1 MIGKSMPDAAAA
13 LEEWSQELDLRSL
26 AGDHGTP
33 TYVLHAP
40 SLRDNVAAYR
50 DLVEEPGRILY
61 PVKANPSLAV
71 LRELA
76 RLGCGM
82 DCASRDEVDLAQF
95 AGVPAERISYNTP
108 APEFGLIRT
117 LLRAGATV
125 VVDSEAL
132 LERLAIRVPAAHVR
146 GALQLRLNLDSD
158 SEYLQCFDWER
169 MVSHGDSRGRFGIP
183 ARRIPE
189 LLSALPLPVT
199 GLHVHVGTMM
209 DNLATFENAVGFL
222 HELVERIHAQTP
234 QRITALNL
242 GGGLG
247 IPFLPG
253 QSFPSIAALS
263 ARLKPLFR
271 PGIRYFIEPGQS
283 LVGNTMGLLARVVSL
298 KSMRGRRWAILDVG
312 SDQLI
317 KITTVSWHHR
327 ILDGSHRALPLEGP
341 DAVGGP
347 LCFAGDTLLPATRLD
362 GIEAGDVLF
371 LQHAGA
377 YLEAIANRFNGRRSV
392 GLIVLDDG
400 GVRRATQAED
410 PFFSAP
416 LQTYDWSESPED
428 PGAPEALTPA
438 EIEALRSDYFARM
451 TCQDHYS
458 ITHFLRTGE
467 NSFRFVVETSA
478 GVDFISIPFAQR
490 ITADAVIIAV
500 MRRLGRTVK
509 DVSVWGTKGTYEYR
523 EPIRPGTPLEG
534 TVTLSTG
541 GPPSGDRKRLLT
553 GASLDGGRFT
563 MTAEIVV

>member
-1 MIGKSMPDAAAA
+1 MNGERMPDAAAA

-222 HELVERIHAQTP
+222 HELVDRIHAQTP

-253 QSFPSIAALS
+253 QSFPSIAALG
-263 ARLKPLFR
+263 ACLKPLFR
-271 PGIRYFIEPGQS
+271 PGIRYFVEPGQS

-327 ILDGSHRALPLEGP
+327 ILDSSHRALPLEGP

-362 GIEAGDVLF
+362 GIEAGEVLF

-400 GVRRATQAED
+400 GVRRATRVED

-428 PGAPEALTPA
+428 PRAPEALTPT

-451 TCQDHYS
+451 TGQDHYS
-458 ITHFLRTGE
+458 ITRFLRTGE
-467 NSFRFVVETSA
+467 NSFRFVVETSS

-509 DVSVWGTKGTYEYR
+509 DVSVWSTKGSYEYR

-541 GPPSGDRKRLLT
+541 GPLSGDRKRLLI